1 MAVENKNYLDKIVN
15 VYIAYDLD
23 SWSRNQV
30 KTFRRKPY
38 LFGTTAIVKPS
49 DKSDKTHQA
58 NMCLWNTVNIP
69 MIYSTGYLEGIPY
82 ETLGNIPK

>member
-1 MAVENKNYLDKIVN
+1 MILFSTRIKRFGYKIRIWFFNHYLAVENKNYLDKIVN

-58 NMCLWNTVNIP
+58 NMCL
-69 MIYSTGYLEGIPY
+69 
-82 ETLGNIPK
+82 